1 MLSPE
6 REWAVYDADP
16 GTGIER
22 LHARFTRYAYDLHA
36 HETYSIGMTEMGSQT
51 FTCRGVNHATC
62 PGAIF
67 LFNPTELHD
76 GRATTAQGF
85 AYRMLYLD
93 TATVRGFLAGESRDP
108 EPQFDRPMA
117 IDPESARLIADAY
130 DAAAPGSLALERD
143 EAILRL
149 LLHVAGRYGGAALPA
164 PLGRADR
171 AILTVRDRLRDA
183 PEDEVTL
190 QDLADLAGLSRFH
203 LTRLFQRR
211 FGLAPSA
218 YLRLVRLERAKR
230 LLASGDKPAG
240 VAAALGFAD
249 QAHLTRRFK
258 AAYGMTP
265 GRYRASRLRC

>member
-1 MLSPE
+1 MLSSE
-6 REWAVYDADP
+6 KEWAVYDADP

-22 LHARFTRYAYDLHA
+22 LHARFTRYAYDRHA

-51 FTCRGVNHATC
+51 FTCRGVSHATR

-85 AYRMLYLD
+85 AYRMLYID
-93 TATVRGFLAGESRDP
+93 TATVRGFLAGESREP
-108 EPQFDRPMA
+108 EPVFDRAMTV
-117 IDPESARLIADAY
+117 DPESARLVSDAY
-130 DAAAPGSLALERD
+130 EAAAPRALALERD
-143 EAILRL
+143 EAMLRL
-149 LLHVAGRYGGAALPA
+149 LLHLAGRYGGAAAPPPA
-164 PLGRADR
+164 GRADR

-183 PEDEVTL
+183 PEDDVTL
-190 QDLADLAGLSRFH
+190 QNLADLAGLSRFH
-203 LTRLFQRR
+203 LTRLFQKR

-218 YLRLVRLERAKR
+218 YLRLLRLERAKR
-230 LLASGDKPAG
+230 LLASGDMPAD

>member
-1 MLSPE
+1 MLSTE
-6 REWAVYDADP
+6 NEWAVYDADP

-22 LHARFTRYAYDLHA
+22 LHARFTRYAYDRHA

-51 FTCRGVNHATC
+51 FTCRGVSHATC

-76 GRATTAQGF
+76 GRATRAEGF
-85 AYRMLYLD
+85 AYRMLYID
-93 TATVRGFLAGESRDP
+93 IATVRGFLAGESGSP
-108 EPQFDRPMA
+108 EPLFDRPMA
-117 IDPESARLIADAY
+117 VDPRSAQLISDAY
-130 DAAAPGSLALERD
+130 DAAAPGASALARD
-143 EAILRL
+143 EAMLRL
-149 LLHVAGRYGGAALPA
+149 LLHLAGRYGGAALPA
-164 PLGRADR
+164 PVGPSSR

-183 PEDEVTL
+183 PEDDVSL

-218 YLRLVRLERAKR
+218 YLRLLRLERAKR
-230 LLASGDKPAG
+230 MLADGEAPAE
-240 VAAALGFAD
+240 VAASLGFAD

-265 GRYRASRLRC
+265 GRYRADRLRC